1 MTNFSLMKSI
11 VLKYISLIIFL
22 PSLILSAQIPTGYY
36 DSALG
41 LADGDLKYALN
52 QIIDNHTEFSYTS
65 SSIDVWD
72 ILKETDRDPNNSD
85 NVILIY
91 SGISINAAQEYNN
104 ADGWTREHVWAK
116 SRGDFGTT
124 TGPGTDVHALRPLDN
139 TTNTTRNNRSFDNCI
154 TCLDVIDRWGNTTG
168 SKKDSNIWTFEPRDE
183 VKGDVA
189 RMIFYMTIRYEGLD
203 SYPDLELTE
212 LVLPQE
218 NDDPVHGVLS
228 TLLEWHRI
236 DPVDD
241 WEKNRNNII
250 YYSYQ
255 NNRNPFIDSPILA
268 EHIWG
273 NKIGVNWSGE
283 ETLNITSID
292 DISLSIYPNPA
303 HDLINIKGLKGK
315 AKIIIYDLTGRE
327 LLTQQINANSN
338 TIVVSELKGIYLVNI
353 VVQEKIFTKK
363 ILIK

>member
-1 MTNFSLMKSI
+1 MKLLLTLLALVLSNTIFS
-11 VLKYISLIIFL
+11 
-22 PSLILSAQIPTGYY
+22 QIPTGYY
-36 DSALG
+36 DSAMG
-41 LADGDLKYALN
+41 YTGDSLKIKLHH
-52 QIIDNHTEFSYTS
+52 IIKDHTEFPYTS
-65 SSIDVWD
+65 SGTDVWD

-255 NNRNPFIDSPILA
+255 NNRNPFIDNPFLA
-268 EHIWG
+268 TLI
-273 NKIGVNWSGE
+273 WSGPNAE
-283 ETLNITSID
+283 NKWNFNSTNNKYNHAIEMAYNSYENT
-292 DISLSIYPNPA
+292 ISLNHIENE
-303 HDLINIKGLKGK
+303 NLK
-315 AKIIIYDLTGRE
+315 TVE
-327 LLTQQINANSN
+327 LLNLNGQIIEMFYSSN
-338 TIVVSELKGIYLVNI
+338 FSLPNISKGIYFIKLNLGNEVLI
-353 VVQEKIFTKK
+353 RKIFVS
-363 ILIK
+363 LPF

>member
-1 MTNFSLMKSI
+1 M
-11 VLKYISLIIFL
+11 
-22 PSLILSAQIPTGYY
+22 
-36 DSALG
+36 
-41 LADGDLKYALN
+41 
-52 QIIDNHTEFSYTS
+52 
-65 SSIDVWD
+65 
-72 ILKETDRDPNNSD
+72 
-85 NVILIY
+85 
-91 SGISINAAQEYNN
+91 
-104 ADGWTREHVWAK
+104 
-116 SRGDFGTT
+116 
-124 TGPGTDVHALRPLDN
+124 
-139 TTNTTRNNRSFDNCI
+139 
-154 TCLDVIDRWGNTTG
+154 
-168 SKKDSNIWTFEPRDE
+168 
-183 VKGDVA
+183 KGDVA

-228 TLLEWHRI
+228 TLLEWHRN

-283 ETLNITSID
+283 ETLNITLID
-292 DISLSIYPNPA
+292 DTSLSIYPNPA
-303 HDLINIKGLKGK
+303 QNLINIKGLKGS

-338 TIVVSELKGIYLVNI
+338 TIVVSELKGIYIVNI
-353 VVQEKIFTKK
+353 IVREKIFKKK